1 MDFGPSASDYAR
13 HRQGFPPSLFDRVP
27 LLGEVLDL
35 GAGTG
40 TLARGY
46 AQRGAR
52 VVALDISPRMLQEAS
67 DLTDRVAARAEACP
81 FRDASFDAI
90 TAGQCWHWFDGPRV
104 AAECRRLLRPG
115 GTLVIAHL
123 NYLPLPGS
131 AAEVSEALLL
141 ERNPAWTM
149 AGVTHMAGR
158 WDAVIRTAGLR
169 ELSSFAYEIDV
180 EYGQDAW
187 VGRMRACNG
196 VIPLGEAAAAE
207 YGAALSRTL
216 RQRFPDPLLVRHEV
230 FALVARAP

>member
-1 MDFGPSASDYAR
+1 MDFGPSATDYAR
-13 HRQGFPPSLFDRVP
+13 HRQGFPLSLFERVP
-27 LLGEVLDL
+27 LSGEVLDL

-46 AQRGAR
+46 AERGAR
-52 VVALDISPRMLQEAS
+52 VVALDISPRMLREAS
-67 DLTDRVAARAEACP
+67 DLRVRVAARAEACP

-141 ERNPAWTM
+141 ERNPTWTM
-149 AGVTHMAGR
+149 AGVTHMVGR
-158 WDAVIRTAGLR
+158 WDAIIRAAGL
-169 ELSSFAYEIDV
+169 EALSSFAYEIEV
-180 EYGQDAW
+180 AYGQNAW

-207 YGAALSRTL
+207 YGAALAKTL
-216 RQRFPDPLLVRHEV
+216 RGRFPDPLLVRHEV